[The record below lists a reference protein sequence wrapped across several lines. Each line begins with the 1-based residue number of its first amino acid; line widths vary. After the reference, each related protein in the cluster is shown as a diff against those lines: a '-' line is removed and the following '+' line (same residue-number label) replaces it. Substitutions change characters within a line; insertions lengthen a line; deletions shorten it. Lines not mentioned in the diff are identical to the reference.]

1 MTAFLSLVLT
11 LATLAT
17 MPSKL
22 ELEVVNLL
30 RQKLQART
38 MTSCSRWA
46 SHRRIM
52 GAPFPGPYTT
62 RFHPWCRELHDTSA
76 PYVYVQ
82 KGAQLGVTKVAIN
95 RAFYTLDFLQRDVLY
110 VLPTSLAA
118 SDFSKSR
125 FSAALANSPYLRS
138 IFSDTNAVNLKR
150 AGGNSLYIRGSRG
163 RTNLKSIPV
172 SELILDEVDEMD
184 QQQIWLALERLSGQV
199 HKRVW
204 AISTPTIPNFG
215 INKLYEGSDKSHFFF
230 RCPHCN
236 RLTELVWPDCI
247 EIIGEHV
254 NNPRCHASFLKCK
267 ECKHKLDQAAKPEFL
282 SEGKSDAYR
291 RGRRDSRL
299 PHQPVV
305 QLHRDARRVGRRV
318 LPRFRR

>member
-82 KGAQLGVTKVAIN
+82 KGAQLGVTEVAIN

-163 RTNLKSIPV
+163 GRTSSRFP
-172 SELILDEVDEMD
+172 
-184 QQQIWLALERLSGQV
+184 
-199 HKRVW
+199 
-204 AISTPTIPNFG
+204 
-215 INKLYEGSDKSHFFF
+215 F
-230 RCPHCN
+230 RN
-236 RLTELVWPDCI
+236 
-247 EIIGEHV
+247 
-254 NNPRCHASFLKCK
+254 
-267 ECKHKLDQAAKPEFL
+267 
-282 SEGKSDAYR
+282 
-291 RGRRDSRL
+291 
-299 PHQPVV
+299 
-305 QLHRDARRVGRRV
+305 
-318 LPRFRR
+318 

>member
-1 MTAFLSLVLT
+1 M
-11 LATLAT
+11 
-17 MPSKL
+17 
-22 ELEVVNLL
+22 
-30 RQKLQART
+30 
-38 MTSCSRWA
+38 
-46 SHRRIM
+46 
-52 GAPFPGPYTT
+52 
-62 RFHPWCRELHDTSA
+62 
-76 PYVYVQ
+76 
-82 KGAQLGVTKVAIN
+82 TKVAIN

-125 FSAALANSPYLRS
+125 FSAAPANSPYLRS

-254 NNPRCHASFLKCK
+254 NDPRCHDPS
-267 ECKHKLDQAAKPEFL
+267 
-282 SEGKSDAYR
+282 
-291 RGRRDSRL
+291 
-299 PHQPVV
+299 
-305 QLHRDARRVGRRV
+305 
-318 LPRFRR
+318 